1 MNYKR
6 VLCTAAVASL
16 AFGVY
21 AATPVF
27 RHRFDSAKDDSGR
40 YTGQAMSG
48 AVLTKIGD
56 EGIVDLGTAGGWFDF
71 GTSLGDIIRNLKGDY
86 ANADG
91 TKGRYMIYYSLLTND
106 GKCTYDKVYY
116 SYANDDFTGLLTD
129 PVYFYDRGSATID
142 CDIVWDE
149 TTQLFH
155 MFFKNEG
162 SGGICKVTAKSLLPE
177 PGQPD
182 GSQWSKPSPT
192 LQCTGEAVEGA
203 GVFPLINS
211 DKWILMYDCYMNGH
225 YQFCE
230 TEDLDNFT
238 LRAETATSGAFTPRH
253 GTVIPL
259 TPEETERLLQK
270 FPAAAKA
277 ANCSGN
283 LCTAQRTRATT

>member
-1 MNYKR
+1 M
-6 VLCTAAVASL
+6 LCTAAVASL

-40 YTGQAMSG
+40 Y
-48 AVLTKIGD
+48 I
-56 EGIVDLGTAGGWFDF
+56 
-71 GTSLGDIIRNLKGDY
+71 
-86 ANADG
+86 
-91 TKGRYMIYYSLLTND
+91 
-106 GKCTYDKVYY
+106 
-116 SYANDDFTGLLTD
+116 
-129 PVYFYDRGSATID
+129 
-142 CDIVWDE
+142 
-149 TTQLFH
+149 
-155 MFFKNEG
+155 
-162 SGGICKVTAKSLLPE
+162 
-177 PGQPD
+177 
-182 GSQWSKPSPT
+182 
-192 LQCTGEAVEGA
+192 GEAVEGA

-259 TPEETERLLQK
+259 TPEKTERLLQK

-277 ANCSGN
+277 ANSSGN
-283 LCTAQRTRATT
+283 LCAAQRTRATT